1 MQPFSIDFGGS
12 VEMPQ
17 SVVEPE
23 VEDNDTIDELDEDE
37 IVTSPAPKAGTSTN
51 KDESKSEPEEEE
63 EESDEPSYE
72 GKTGSAI
79 LAEYY
84 KSKDL
89 LPDDYDIPK
98 NLNAEQLA
106 SALEDYIGKRR
117 SEEIEDEYRNKGYD
131 DRLIEYAAIIAQGG
145 NPEDLQVHAQYDLL
159 AQYNTDKPDE
169 MKRVITY
176 MYQDKGLKE
185 REINR
190 LIENAEYDDDLE
202 ELFKEAKGYFGEKRD
217 GYLDEVREALLEEK
231 KQQEKVLK
239 QTQDKYRNT
248 IRSKALNELNL
259 SDEEARRFERDFMEP
274 TERYIHK
281 NEDGTTKAMKITK
294 YQKRMMEIQ
303 DSPEKTLEVA
313 YYILYGFK
321 PVKEK
326 AKAEVMTEL
335 DKVLSPKEAL
345 RTQKVGK
352 DSKAVTTSS
361 GKLLFQL

>member
-1 MQPFSIDFGGS
+1 MQPFSIDFGAK

-23 VEDNDTIDELDEDE
+23 IEDNDISDEIDQDE
-37 IVTSPAPKAGTSTN
+37 IVT
-51 KDESKSEPEEEE
+51 EPEPKEPEKMQVQSDSSGDDV
-63 EESDEPSYE
+63 SDEPEYG

-89 LPDDYDIPK
+89 LPEDYEIPA

-106 SALEDYIGKRR
+106 KAIEENIGRR
-117 SEEIEDEYRNKGYD
+117 KSEEIEDEYRSKGYD

-145 NPEDLQVHAQYDLL
+145 NPEDLQVHAQYDML
-159 AQYNTDKPDE
+159 AQYDTDKTED

-190 LIENAEYDDDLE
+190 LIENADYDDDIE
-202 ELFKEAKGYFGEKRD
+202 ELFKEARSYFGEKRD
-217 GYLDEVREALLEEK
+217 GYLEEVRNSLLEEQK
-231 KQQEKVLK
+231 RQEKAIK

-248 IRSKALNELNL
+248 IRSKALNDLL
-259 SDEEARRFERDFMEP
+259 ISDEEAKKFERDFMEP

-303 DSPEKTLEVA
+303 DNPEKTLEVA

-326 AKAEVMTEL
+326 AKAEAMSEL
-335 DKVLSPKEAL
+335 DKILNPKEVL
-345 RTQKVGK
+345 RTQKVSS
-352 DSKAVTTSS
+352 DNKAVTTST